1 MCMWEWATFGSQP
14 WLTWCISCSV
24 LHAVMMMPRP
34 SLVLGLLTTFLLFF
48 LPDPGQP
55 WAAKHFIITINY
67 LIPWWIQS
75 PGPSLINS
83 LPGSPTDHCDWL
95 LWIVLKTLLDL
106 AAPMMHSWTFDC
118 QILDFFF
125 LNTFYLISLLLWNKH
140 AGYVLYTHLLWS
152 GGLSD
157 CNTCPFCAFMLWDH
171 CGSGRRLFLFAFVCA
186 FK

>member
-67 LIPWWIQS
+67 LVPWWIQS
-75 PGPSLINS
+75 PVPSLINS
-83 LPGSPTDHCDWL
+83 LPGSPTHHCDWL
-95 LWIVLKTLLDL
+95 LWIVLKTPLDHGHQWCTPELLIVKF
-106 AAPMMHSWTFDC
+106 WTF
-118 QILDFFF
+118 FFF
-125 LNTFYLISLLLWNKH
+125 KH
-140 AGYVLYTHLLWS
+140 
-152 GGLSD
+152 
-157 CNTCPFCAFMLWDH
+157 
-171 CGSGRRLFLFAFVCA
+171 FLFNITFAVKQTCWLCFVRALALVWWAVGLQHVPFLCIHA
-186 FK
+186 LGSLWLR